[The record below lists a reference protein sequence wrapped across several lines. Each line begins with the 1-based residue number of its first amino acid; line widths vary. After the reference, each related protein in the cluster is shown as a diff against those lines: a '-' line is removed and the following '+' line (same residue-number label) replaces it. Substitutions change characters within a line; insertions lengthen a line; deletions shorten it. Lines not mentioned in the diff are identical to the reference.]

1 MLLDLDDRF
10 TQFYAPTHYQHYN
23 MAVNHFFE
31 DSGQGYL
38 EVKIMRGIMRGW

>member
-10 TQFYAPTHYQHYN
+10 TQFYAPTHFQHYN

-31 DSGQGYL
+31 ESGQSYL
-38 EVKIMRGIMRGW
+38 EVSKTQGNIL